1 MSLLLLL
8 DEKESGLDVSIKGAR
23 RRRRKRV
30 IGNYAKRKERVS
42 KKGRKKRTNPRAGFG
57 SERGKQN
64 ELGAVQT
71 KKK

>member
-8 DEKESGLDVSIKGAR
+8 DEKESGLDDSIKGAR

-30 IGNYAKRKERVS
+30 IGNYARRKKSLE
-42 KKGRKKRTNPRAGFG
+42 KGRKKGTNPRAGFG

-64 ELGAVQT
+64 ELGEVQT